1 MSVLTLLTVQNTRG
15 VDAVQ
20 PLAPGFVLA
29 QLDSVLEDL
38 PPQAEPGCSQ
48 GDGGG
53 GLSGLS

>member
-1 MSVLTLLTVQNTRG
+1 LTLLTVQNTRG